1 MMLGSAHPA
10 AITVSNG
17 LSPAFVL
24 FYILVF
30 GGVLAMAYYTT
41 KWVSK
46 SYGRTYGTQI
56 RVVDR
61 LPIGTDRNFLMVR
74 IGDLHYF
81 IYQDRNGVRLL
92 DKLNEYTPEI
102 SDQVESVQ
110 PFREL
115 FEKIIKKK
123 QG

>member
-1 MMLGSAHPA
+1 MLGFMYPA
-10 AITVSNG
+10 AIPVSNG
-17 LSPAFVL
+17 LSPVFVL
-24 FYILVF
+24 FYIFVF
-30 GGVLAMAYYTT
+30 GGVLVMAYYTT
-41 KWVSK
+41 RWVSK

-81 IYQDRNGVRLL
+81 LYQDRNGVRLL

-102 SDQVESVQ
+102 PEQVEPVQ